1 MMAPNPKG
9 ITVRDCCSSL
19 HAPPIAQPTA
29 TRVLKA
35 LQIHFA
41 VRCIFM
47 ESSLLLELYW
57 PNRDNSGN
65 SSSLLVVFR
74 LDFPKV
80 KSEYRQVTDV
90 CVCVYVCVVQVL
102 WLKQQVARRRV
113 KRGAFYLF
121 SDPKWPRMWYLVSK
135 IVACVGASNQLCSA
149 GNHQCV
155 FVLICY

>member
-1 MMAPNPKG
+1 MQVMMAPNPKG

-90 CVCVYVCVVQVL
+90 CVCVCVCGPGAVVETAGGKEKSQARCLLSV
-102 WLKQQVARRRV
+102 QRSQVA
-113 KRGAFYLF
+113 
-121 SDPKWPRMWYLVSK
+121 SDVVSGK
-135 IVACVGASNQLCSA
+135 
-149 GNHQCV
+149 
-155 FVLICY
+155 